1 MNLVTN
7 YLAQKFTVAQHITN
21 WQTHEGKSTHIKG
34 S

>member
-7 YLAQKFTVAQHITN
+7 YLAQKFTVAQHTN